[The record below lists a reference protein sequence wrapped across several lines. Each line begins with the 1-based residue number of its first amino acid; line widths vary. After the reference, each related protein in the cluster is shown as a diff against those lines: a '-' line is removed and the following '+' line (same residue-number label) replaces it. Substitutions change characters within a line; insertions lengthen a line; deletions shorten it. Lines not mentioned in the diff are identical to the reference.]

1 MFYDKRIQ
9 EVTRFNQ
16 ILSFK
21 KRIYASQHTFHIIH
35 RLKRNDNFKV
45 CIDDAINFLLV
56 IVFHTESILIRKVTT
71 IGIGCPNKS
80 TKSVFKIIVTIE
92 SELYTFTVN
101 TTMIVIV
108 MSMDTIIIDV
118 FIFNQELPVRIYEF
132 T

>member
-45 CIDDAINFLLV
+45 TRVRDKFCSKECELV
-56 IVFHTESILIRKVTT
+56 
-71 IGIGCPNKS
+71 
-80 TKSVFKIIVTIE
+80 
-92 SELYTFTVN
+92 
-101 TTMIVIV
+101 
-108 MSMDTIIIDV
+108 
-118 FIFNQELPVRIYEF
+118 
-132 T
+132 